1 MELKGVKPG
10 RFHPRCTT
18 CRGKFVLQISTDPNE
33 PPMVGAEHDP
43 SAETISPVIAHALG
57 VEATQAA
64 MAQSARTEPARMQPA
79 MTQPAMTQPA
89 MTQPTREA
97 PVARSV
103 MATRANTAV
112 TM

>member
-57 VEATQAA
+57 VEGTQAA
-64 MAQSARTEPARMQPA
+64 MAQSARTEPARM
-79 MTQPAMTQPA
+79 QPAMTQPA

-112 TM
+112 TMAP